1 MAPPRKSHADL
12 VAGTR
17 EHVTI
22 ETQQGVP
29 VRAAVEDGGTDLALA
44 RAAAAAEA
52 GRPLRGTERRAVR
65 HEVMAAH
72 AAAQPQQRRP
82 SLRERLEGMT
92 ESERFAAVAKV
103 TPGTR
108 ERAYMEHLVRS
119 IEEDPRR
126 GGVHRR
132 GSERGGMARRAGRRG
147 GASAGVGVDAG
158 MDARLEPG
166 GGARGR
172 ARGLGRRLMGSAQA
186 SLAAEE
192 SDFSDD
198 LDDGYVEDGFEE
210 GDLSARPSRRSPVH
224 VAPDSR
230 ASTTRSRRTSRR
242 SKLHA
247 ASPSSS
253 PRPKTRR
260 SSRRSESTPAR
271 ALQARLTSADRAF
284 RA

>member
-12 VAGTR
+12 VAAMR

-22 ETQQGVP
+22 ETQQGGP

-119 IEEDPRR
+119 IEEIDAEAEYIAAVQNEEAWLAAQDDEAELPQE
-126 GGVHRR
+126 
-132 GSERGGMARRAGRRG
+132 SEWTPEWTPGLSPAEALEVEHE
-147 GASAGVGVDAG
+147 ASVGDSW
-158 MDARLEPG
+158 
-166 GGARGR
+166 
-172 ARGLGRRLMGSAQA
+172 GSAQA

-210 GDLSARPSRRSPVH
+210 GDL
-224 VAPDSR
+224 
-230 ASTTRSRRTSRR
+230 
-242 SKLHA
+242 
-247 ASPSSS
+247 
-253 PRPKTRR
+253 
-260 SSRRSESTPAR
+260 
-271 ALQARLTSADRAF
+271 
-284 RA
+284 